1 MARNDPDARRG
12 VFSETADRFSES
24 GIIFG
29 IYFFKSARSIS
40 GIGSQQEF
48 FSVIQTKQQGLM
60 SVCMSGCGQK
70 QDLSVSA
77 QVKNAVGE
85 MPFPGGAFHHFRTGG
100 IHCFLFSDITGRLG
114 KIREPARVIAVMMRE
129 NDPPDIP
136 RLHALP
142 CKEFNGCILRR
153 NNGNKS
159 GIRRINILRDLLTCI
174 KKEQTAGMLQKKKR
188 HRDLYASGVR
198 TASENQMF
206 PSNDASA
213 AKKMKFHVIYP
224 FSGKII

>member
-1 MARNDPDARRG
+1 
-12 VFSETADRFSES
+12 
-24 GIIFG
+24 
-29 IYFFKSARSIS
+29 
-40 GIGSQQEF
+40 
-48 FSVIQTKQQGLM
+48 M
-60 SVCMSGCGQK
+60 SVRMSGCGQK

-77 QVKNAVGE
+77 QVKDTVGE
-85 MPFPGGAFHHFRTGG
+85 MPFPGGTFHHFRTGG
-100 IHCFLFSDITGRLG
+100 IHCFLFSDIAGRLG

-142 CKEFNGCILRR
+142 CKKFNGRILRR
-153 NNGNKS
+153 NNGTKS